1 LRPKANRH
9 RNLKPKK
16 ANRAKKKPKD
26 QRKAEVKAQTKKR
39 TNLVVAAM
47 LVVVGLAAAFWMVL
61 LSPKREEA
69 QKLSGQIETVESS
82 LSQHRSEA
90 AAAAAAKRS
99 FPEDYAHLVLIGK
112 AVPSGDETASLLV
125 QLNHLANQAEAKF
138 ETLNLEAAGEE
149 VEASPEATAGTAASP
164 TEAEA
169 SLLPLGASIG
179 PAGLAVMPYSLTFEG
194 DFFQIASF
202 IEKLDNLVKTTN
214 AGVTVNGRLITVGSF
229 SLSPGEAQG
238 DAARLSAEFSVTTYL
253 TPPGEGLTAG
263 ASPSGPEEVTTLT
276 SSTTGTAP

>member
-1 LRPKANRH
+1 M
-9 RNLKPKK
+9 
-16 ANRAKKKPKD
+16 
-26 QRKAEVKAQTKKR
+26 KAQTKKR
-39 TNLVVAAM
+39 TNLVVFAM
-47 LVVVGLAAAFWMVL
+47 LVVGALAAAFWMVL

-99 FPEDYAHLVLIGK
+99 FPEDYARLVVIGK
-112 AVPSGDETASLLV
+112 AVPSGDETASMLV

-138 ETLNLEAAGEE
+138 ETLNLEAAGGE
-149 VEASPEATAGTAASP
+149 EASPEATAGTAASP

-179 PAGLAVMPYSLTFEG
+179 PGGLAVMPYSLTFEG

-229 SLSPGEAQG
+229 SLSPGEAKG
-238 DAARLSAEFSVTTYL
+238 GAARLSADFSVTTYL

-263 ASPSGPEEVTTLT
+263 AAPAGPEEVTTLT

>member
-1 LRPKANRH
+1 M
-9 RNLKPKK
+9 
-16 ANRAKKKPKD
+16 
-26 QRKAEVKAQTKKR
+26 KAQTKKR

-47 LVVVGLAAAFWMVL
+47 LAVVALAAAFWMVL

-99 FPEDYAHLVLIGK
+99 FPEDYARLVVIGK
-112 AVPSGDETASLLV
+112 AVPAGDETASLLV
-125 QLNHLANQAEAKF
+125 QLNHLANRAGARF
-138 ETLNLEAAGEE
+138 ETLNLESGGS
-149 VEASPEATAGTAASP
+149 EAPAEATGVAASP

-169 SLLPLGASIG
+169 SLLPIGATIG
-179 PAGLAVMPYSLTFEG
+179 PAGLAVMPYSLTFKG

-214 AGVTVNGRLITVGSF
+214 ADVAVNGRLITVGSF
-229 SLSPGEAQG
+229 SLAPESAEKS
-238 DAARLSAEFSVTTYL
+238 DDKRLSANFSVTTYV

-263 ASPSGPEEVTTLT
+263 ASPAGPEEATTLT
-276 SSTTGTAP
+276 SSTIGTP

>member
-1 LRPKANRH
+1 M
-9 RNLKPKK
+9 
-16 ANRAKKKPKD
+16 
-26 QRKAEVKAQTKKR
+26 KAQTKKR
-39 TNLVVAAM
+39 TNLVVVAM
-47 LVVVGLAAAFWMVL
+47 LVVVALAAAFWMVL

-69 QKLSGQIETVESS
+69 QKLSGKIETVESS
-82 LSQHRSEA
+82 LLQHRTEA

-99 FPEDYAHLVLIGK
+99 FPQDYARVVLVGK

-125 QLNHLANQAEAKF
+125 QLNHLASQAGAKF

-149 VEASPEATAGTAASP
+149 EAPVEGATSTAASP

-169 SLLPLGASIG
+169 SLLPLGAAIG

-202 IEKLDNLVKTTN
+202 VEKLDNLVKTNN
-214 AGVTVNGRLITVGSF
+214 ADVAVNGRLITVSSF
-229 SLSPGEAQG
+229 SLSPGEAAEG
-238 DAARLSAEFSVTTYL
+238 ETARLSADFSVTTYL

-263 ASPSGPEEVTTLT
+263 ASPTGPEEVTSLT